1 MKSDDILD
9 MIGDAQGE
17 YIWDAQQV
25 RSGEVRRI
33 QKLPAKRIWLV
44 AAIAALMLVLVGCTV
59 VYMLR
64 LQDMSIGKETYTQS
78 FDEEGRA
85 IDPVEKTKDIL
96 TIYGHNGDN
105 IQLALTEWFAFLETY
120 DPEGSLMDN
129 NPDHPEIPNNY
140 EYNYDCYTLDMAE
153 KLDALA
159 AKYQLKLLEE
169 WIPFQNWQQHIFFE
183 ETGIGSFFLPGSG
196 AEVQHMAGM
205 LFAPYNFSMEFQ
217 LSTDVLPQKIW
228 GSIDYARKDYF
239 PPNPNPGGMDLSEFD
254 QWDYTAAD
262 GTPLLLCL
270 SSKGRSYI
278 IAEPENAMLILT
290 FDGNFS
296 NSAYPKPEEILT
308 KQQLEA
314 LADLF
319 DYSMEPEIVD
329 RAVVEA
335 RLAEAEEAYQAEHA
349 YVPETYGSFSE
360 YLKKSYYI
368 PENDL
373 QYTFYDLTGDGAEE
387 LLIGKNGAYLLWVTI
402 EDGNTMTR
410 GVIDTYLC
418 EGGVEERYDA
428 FEIYE
433 THTYLAPVSETVIDD
448 IDAENRKVLAV
459 VHRVKDQW
467 MLGENDQP
475 ITAEEAQ
482 SIMAQYKRMELNW
495 QPLMDYPLDETGQT
509 LGQYIEAKDVP
520 LTAEEIR
527 AKYLEFMAQNE
538 TSHHSHYRI
547 LDINGDGVE
556 DLLRSGDG
564 EFYWNAFTWRYGE
577 LQPLVVMDFYLCVN
591 GVIENVST
599 HYNGGIETVGHEFL
613 RLNGFNQETLAF
625 AAYNKA
631 TASWQG
637 DWYGDIPMTEAEA
650 NAILAKYPRIDQG
663 MIPIP

>member
-9 MIGDAQGE
+9 MIGDAKGE
-17 YIWDAQQV
+17 YIRDAQQV
-25 RSGEVRRI
+25 RSSEVRSI
-33 QKLPAKRIWLV
+33 QKLPAKRVWLV

-78 FDEEGRA
+78 FDEEGKA

-120 DPEGSLMDN
+120 DPEGALMDN

-140 EYNYDCYTLDMAE
+140 EYNYDCYTLDMVE
-153 KLDALA
+153 RLDALA

-169 WIPFQNWQQHIFFE
+169 WIPFQNWQHHIFFE

-196 AEVQHMAGM
+196 AEVKHMAGM

-239 PPNPNPGGMDLSEFD
+239 PQNPNPGGLDLSLYE
-254 QWDYTAAD
+254 QWDYTAPD
-262 GTPLLLCL
+262 GTPLLLAL
-270 SSKGRSYI
+270 SNKGRSYI
-278 IAEPENAMLILT
+278 IAEPENAILILN

-319 DYSMEPEIVD
+319 DYSMEPKTVD

-360 YLKKSYYI
+360 YLKKSYYL

-373 QYTFYDLTGDGAEE
+373 QYTFYDLTGDGENE
-387 LLIGKNGAYLLWVTI
+387 LLIGRNGSYLLWVTI
-402 EDGNTMTR
+402 EDGNTIAQ

-448 IDAENRKVLAV
+448 IDAENRTVLAV

-475 ITAEEAQ
+475 ITAEEAHA
-482 SIMAQYKRMELNW
+482 IMAQYKRMELDW
-495 QPLMDYPLDETGQT
+495 KPLMDYPLDESQT

-527 AKYLEFMAQNE
+527 AKYLAFMAQNE
-538 TSHHSHYRI
+538 DSFYTHYRI

-556 DLLRSGDG
+556 DLLRSGNG
-564 EFYWNAFTWRYGE
+564 EFYWNVMTWRYGE
-577 LQPLVVMDFYLCVN
+577 MQHLLSIDFYLCEN
-591 GVIENVST
+591 GVLENVST
-599 HYNGGIETVGHEFL
+599 RRDEGVETVGHEFL
-613 RLNGFNQETLAF
+613 RVKDFTYETLDF